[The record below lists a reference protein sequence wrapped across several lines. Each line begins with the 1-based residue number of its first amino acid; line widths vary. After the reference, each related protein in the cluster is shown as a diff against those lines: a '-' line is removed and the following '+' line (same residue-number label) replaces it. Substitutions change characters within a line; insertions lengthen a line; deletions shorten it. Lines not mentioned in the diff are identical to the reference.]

1 MFRLSAFRSRV
12 ERNIVLMVL
21 VCGLLPLAWL
31 AVTAMG
37 EIEEQTLRLAENQL
51 AQTTQSYGHDLLH
64 QIEQAEAEVRL
75 LYLSGA
81 VANESHSIGGF
92 AIVEPPNPP
101 ARTLLAL
108 GQESLLV
115 QVPQDSVVLIGTIS
129 FEQLFSGLEEI
140 SYGVERCVTLNEQR
154 VACRGTTL
162 STDAQLIR
170 ATWEASLAD
179 SFDSDIQLKVVS
191 TQLRDIAL
199 QPVSLIARLLP
210 LAILLA
216 ALIIG
221 WLLMIQIRRLMSPLA
236 ELNQAT
242 VSVKQGDYDYRVSI
256 ETGDEFEKLA
266 DDFNQMTAR
275 LGVSFKKMQA
285 MGEIDRLILSGA
297 SVDSVVRQALQL
309 AVDAC
314 GVSGCVF
321 LFEPSGGGRLYT
333 LNDGSLAE
341 QKVSLDLQDGTAEQ
355 AKRLLSSHLEQNCVA
370 LLPVRRDGESAGYL
384 LALRDLDSQNSELED
399 AQTSTLTELADRLSV
414 AATNSDRARALYRQ
428 ANYDVLTGLINRQA
442 FNDRLSEQIQVA
454 ARRKAQGALL
464 FLDLDR
470 FKQVN
475 DTEGHLTGDEM
486 LQEVA
491 RRLKNALRTTDIV
504 ARLGGDEFA
513 IIFPE
518 LKGEAELT
526 VLCER
531 LMESVCRPFAVDTI
545 NHPVDVSI
553 GVSMFPD
560 DGTDPGVLLM
570 KADVAMY
577 KAKEHKG
584 SAFAFF
590 DESLNQATEKRV
602 RIEARLRS
610 VLAEE
615 RLELHFQPK
624 VNLHTNRIEMV
635 EGLIRWPR
643 DESDWLTPD
652 QFIPVAEDTGLI
664 QEFTRLLV
672 EQSARC
678 LRTSD
683 EEQLGLKRVAINISS
698 QQVVR
703 PGFADS
709 FLEELVR
716 ADLVANRMELELTE
730 SVFVEDAEAIVGELN
745 KLRAA
750 GVHIALDDF
759 GTGYS
764 SLNMLRSL
772 PLDSI
777 KIDRSFITPLTG
789 SQDARRLALKIV
801 EIARLLR
808 LEVVAEG
815 VENEAELAVLRDIHC
830 DLVQGFFFSPALPL
844 DELTDYLS
852 NYRESTSQGVVELL
866 RP

>member
-12 ERNIVLMVL
+12 ERNIVAMVL

-51 AQTTQSYGHDLLH
+51 AQTTEAYGHDLLH

-75 LYLSGA
+75 RYLSGSIA
-81 VANESHSIGGF
+81 DGAHSIGGF
-92 AIVEPPNPP
+92 AIIEPANPP
-101 ARTLLAL
+101 TRTLLAL
-108 GQESLLV
+108 GQESLLM
-115 QVPQDSVVLIGTIS
+115 QVPQDGVVLIGTIA
-129 FEQLFSGLEEI
+129 FEQLFAGLEDV
-140 SYGVERCVTLNEQR
+140 SDGVERCVALNDQR
-154 VACRGTTL
+154 VACQGTS
-162 STDAQLIR
+162 STDGTARIS
-170 ATWEASLAD
+170 AAWEASMAD
-179 SFDSDIQLKVVS
+179 RFDSDIQLKVTSV
-191 TQLRDIAL
+191 QLRDIAL

-236 ELNQAT
+236 ELKQAT
-242 VSVKQGDYDYRVSI
+242 LAVTQGDYDYRVCVK
-256 ETGDEFEKLA
+256 TGDEFEKLA
-266 DDFNQMTAR
+266 EDFNQMTAR
-275 LGVSFKKMQA
+275 LGGSFKKMQG
-285 MGEIDRLILSGA
+285 MGEIDRLILSAA
-297 SVDSVVRQALQL
+297 SVDRVVKHALQL
-309 AVDAC
+309 ADEGC

-321 LFEPSGGGRLYT
+321 LFDASGDGRLF
-333 LNDGSLAE
+333 LLEDGGLAQRSL
-341 QKVSLDLQDGTAEQ
+341 SLDLKHGTVEQ
-355 AKRLLSSHLEQNCVA
+355 AQLLLARHLDKVCVVG
-370 LLPVRRDGESAGYL
+370 LPIRCNGELAGYL
-384 LALRDLDSQNSELED
+384 LALHDFAAQHSGLDS
-399 AQTSTLTELADRLSV
+399 AQSSTLAELADRLSV
-414 AATNSDRARALYRQ
+414 AVTNSDRARALYRQ

-442 FNDRLSEQIQVA
+442 FNDRLGEQVQVA
-454 ARRKAQGALL
+454 ARRGVQGALL

-491 RRLKNALRTTDIV
+491 RRLQEGLRTTDIV

-518 LKGEAELT
+518 LKGQSELT

-531 LMESVCRPFAVDTI
+531 LIDSVCRPFAGDTI
-545 NHPVDVSI
+545 SHPVDVSI

-590 DESLNQATEKRV
+590 DESLNEATEKRV

-624 VNLHTNRIEMV
+624 VNLRSNRIEMV
-635 EGLIRWPR
+635 EGLIRWPQ
-643 DESDWLTPD
+643 DEKDRLSPD

-678 LRTSD
+678 LRASD
-683 EEQLGLKRVAINISS
+683 EQRLGLQRVAINMSS

-709 FLEELVR
+709 FLAELVR
-716 ADLVANRMELELTE
+716 AELVANRMELELTE

-750 GVHIALDDF
+750 GVHVALDDF

-777 KIDRSFITPLTG
+777 KIDRSFITPLTE

-815 VENEAELAVLRDIHC
+815 VESEAELSVLRDIHC
-830 DLVQGFFFSPALPL
+830 DLVQGFLFAPALSL
-844 DELTDYLS
+844 EELTSYLIR
-852 NYRESTSQGVVELL
+852 YRESATSAVVELV